1 MTTRGVLAKHRE
13 RDLRTL
19 AQEEEEEEEEEEGI
33 TSPRECGWPASA
45 AAIFLNRSNVP
56 SKDR

>member
-19 AQEEEEEEEEEEGI
+19 AQEEEEEEEGI